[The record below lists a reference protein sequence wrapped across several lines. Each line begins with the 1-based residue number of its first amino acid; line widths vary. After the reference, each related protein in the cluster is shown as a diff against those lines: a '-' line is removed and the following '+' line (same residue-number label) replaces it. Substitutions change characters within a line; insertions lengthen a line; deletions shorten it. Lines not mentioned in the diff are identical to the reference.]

1 MAAVPL
7 SRSRDDRVVAGVCA
21 GLGAHLGLSVGAV
34 RIAMLILTA
43 FGGAGALL
51 YLWLWATVP
60 LDGETDGLMP
70 LRRALTRPAS
80 AESSARTDAA
90 APGGPS
96 SPPSPASSTQ
106 ASTAPSAPVHHASS
120 PSVNT
125 ASKAPSRTASSP
137 PTSPAPGPNAD
148 PGQPDRPPVSRTRWP
163 IAEFLLG
170 ACLLVAGTGLVLE
183 RLGVHLNLELILPAM
198 AVLVGVGLTWW
209 QIADRD
215 RPDRNQVPRV
225 LGALALVA
233 VGVLM
238 FFVTSRE
245 PSAWTVIAAA
255 VAVLAGVAL
264 AIAPWLLRLNRELMA
279 ERAGRARESERA
291 EIAAHLHDSV
301 LQTLALI
308 QQRSEPSSEVARIA
322 RRQEREL
329 RDWLFRTGDGAP
341 AASLEAVD
349 AELRAHAAA
358 LEADHP
364 VRFEIVVVGANDGVV
379 APAPLVAAAREAMLN
394 AARHAGGDVTVYVEV
409 TAERISIDVTD
420 RGPGL
425 DPEDLPEGRM
435 GVRESILGRM
445 ERAGGSARILAGPGG
460 GGTAVRLSIPRETPA
475 DPAPAPSTAPV
486 DPATAAP
493 GAPAPAPEPRTETP

>member
-1 MAAVPL
+1 MATLPL
-7 SRSRDDRVVAGVCA
+7 VRSRDDRVIAGVCV
-21 GLGAHLGLSVGAV
+21 GLAAHLGLPVTTV
-34 RIAMLILTA
+34 RISLLILAA
-43 FGGAGALL
+43 FGGAGGLL

-60 LDGETDGLMP
+60 LEGETDGLVP
-70 LRRALTRPAS
+70 LRRALTRPA
-80 AESSARTDAA
+80 AERVDSVPLPAPKPIPTPLPFAPPPVAQPTAPPPA
-90 APGGPS
+90 APPD
-96 SPPSPASSTQ
+96 SPPASSR
-106 ASTAPSAPVHHASS
+106 A
-120 PSVNT
+120 
-125 ASKAPSRTASSP
+125 
-137 PTSPAPGPNAD
+137 
-148 PGQPDRPPVSRTRWP
+148 RWP
-163 IAEFLLG
+163 IAELLLG
-170 ACLLVAGTGLVLE
+170 GCLLIAGVGLVLE
-183 RLGVHLNLELILPAM
+183 RLGVQLNLELILPAM

-264 AIAPWLLRLNRELMA
+264 AIAPWLLRLNRELIA

-341 AASLEAVD
+341 AASLEAAD
-349 AELRAHAAA
+349 AELRAHASA
-358 LEADHP
+358 LEHDHA
-364 VRFEIVVVGANDGVV
+364 VRFEIVVVGAGDGVV
-379 APAPLVAAAREAMLN
+379 APAAIVAAAREAMLN
-394 AARHAGGDVTVYVEV
+394 AARHAGGDVTVYLEV
-409 TAERISIDVTD
+409 MPDQISVDITD

-425 DPEDLPEGRM
+425 DLSDLPEGRM

-445 ERAGGSARILAGPGG
+445 ERAGGSARIIPGPGG
-460 GGTAVRLSIPRETPA
+460 QGTAVRLSIPREGSAGDTGIGTDRAVVPQPNATESTPHA
-475 DPAPAPSTAPV
+475 LGDSM
-486 DPATAAP
+486 P
-493 GAPAPAPEPRTETP
+493 GTGKESL

>member
-7 SRSRDDRVVAGVCA
+7 FRTRDDRVVAGVCA
-21 GLGAHLGLSVGAV
+21 GLAAHLGLPVGAV
-34 RIAMLILTA
+34 RVTMLVLAA
-43 FGGAGALL
+43 FGGAGGLL

-60 LDGETDGLMP
+60 LEGETEGLVP
-70 LRRALTRPAS
+70 LRRALTRPAAEREDASGAAAVAPS
-80 AESSARTDAA
+80 AVLAPGPSGAPAPRDGAAPRAIPAAASRPTPAPVPTPPGPGGGGDASRAA
-90 APGGPS
+90 APR
-96 SPPSPASSTQ
+96 A
-106 ASTAPSAPVHHASS
+106 
-120 PSVNT
+120 
-125 ASKAPSRTASSP
+125 
-137 PTSPAPGPNAD
+137 
-148 PGQPDRPPVSRTRWP
+148 RWP
-163 IAEFLLG
+163 IAELLLG
-170 ACLLVAGTGLVLE
+170 ACLLIAGTGLVLE
-183 RLGVHLNLELILPAM
+183 RLGLHLNLELILPAM

-264 AIAPWLLRLNRELMA
+264 AIAPWLLRLNRELIA

-322 RRQEREL
+322 RRQERDL

-349 AELRAHAAA
+349 AALRAHASA
-358 LEADHP
+358 LETDHA
-364 VRFEIVVVGANDGVV
+364 VRFEIVVVGASEGVV
-379 APAPLVAAAREAMLN
+379 APAAIVAAAREAMLN
-394 AARHAGGDVTVYVEV
+394 AARHAGGDVTVFVEV
-409 TAERISIDVTD
+409 TRDRIAIDVTD

-425 DPEDLPEGRM
+425 DLEDLPEGRM

-445 ERAGGSARILAGPGG
+445 ERAGGAAKILAGPGG
-460 GGTAVRLSIPRETPA
+460 SGTAVRLSMPREELPSGAGA
-475 DPAPAPSTAPV
+475 DSDGAAGTAGA
-486 DPATAAP
+486 DNEQTGRDTASQHP
-493 GAPAPAPEPRTETP
+493 GNGANPR